1 MLACRSAER
10 GAGHVFTEEDWSLTP
25 SESVL
30 PYFCAKREAEK
41 KAWEIA
47 EKQSRCVLS
56 NRVGSKICSWGEGV
70 RG

>member
-1 MLACRSAER
+1 M
-10 GAGHVFTEEDWSLTP
+10 FTEEDWSLTP

-47 EKQSRCVLS
+47 EKQSRCALS
-56 NRVGSKICSWGEGV
+56 NRVGPEIYGLGEGV